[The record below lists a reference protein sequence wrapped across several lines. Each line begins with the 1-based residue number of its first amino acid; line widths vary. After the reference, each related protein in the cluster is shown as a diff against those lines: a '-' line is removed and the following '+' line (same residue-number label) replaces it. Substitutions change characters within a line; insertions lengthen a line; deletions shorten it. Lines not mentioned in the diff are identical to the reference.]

1 MDDDIVIAFH
11 SNDALEIVT
20 EKIKLDVETIQ
31 LPKLMGEPFLK
42 IILVTLQQGV
52 SQGPIWDP
60 TENQSFWYHK
70 GMLHSSP
77 AQEINLSQI

>member
-11 SNDALEIVT
+11 SNDALEIVI
-20 EKIKLDVETIQ
+20 EKIKLDIETIQ

-60 TENQSFWYHK
+60 IENQTFWYHK
-70 GMLHSSP
+70 GMLHSSL